1 MLSLVL
7 VLLACDSSEPEV
19 PPATAGSSMT
29 EALRKAAQ
37 SGETAAAPEE
47 GIPDRLARE
56 SDRTKST
63 TEAAD
68 SEACTEAKRA
78 RDRHKRRVDKVY
90 EDRVRPAE
98 DRYNRAQAA
107 LDGCLRDL
115 GGCGAD
121 PDHYKSIAD
130 RKVSTE
136 AAVQR
141 ELDGVGKLQAEL
153 FPLNREVSKACGL
166 GRY

>member
-1 MLSLVL
+1 
-7 VLLACDSSEPEV
+7 
-19 PPATAGSSMT
+19 MT
-29 EALRKAAQ
+29 DALREAAQ
-37 SGETAAAPEE
+37 AGETPGGREE

-56 SDRTKST
+56 SDRTTAVS
-63 TEAAD
+63 EDAE
-68 SEACTEAKRA
+68 SEACKTARRN
-78 RDRHKRRVDKVY
+78 RDRVKRRVDKAY

-98 DRYNRAQAA
+98 DRYNSAQAA

-121 PDHYKSIAD
+121 ADRYKAIAD

-141 ELDGVGKLQAEL
+141 ELDRIGELQADL
-153 FPLNREVSKACGL
+153 FPLNQEVSKACGL

>member
-1 MLSLVL
+1 MLVL
-7 VLLACDSSEPEV
+7 VLLACGSPEPEV
-19 PPATAGSSMT
+19 LPTTGGSSMT
-29 EALRKAAQ
+29 DALRQAAQ
-37 SGETAAAPEE
+37 SGEPPAARDEG

-56 SDRTKST
+56 SDRTTST
-63 TEAAD
+63 TEGAD
-68 SEACTEAKRA
+68 SEACTAAKRA
-78 RDRHKRRVDKVY
+78 RDRHKRRVASVY
-90 EDRVRPAE
+90 EKRVRPAE
-98 DRYNRAQAA
+98 DRYTSAQAA
-107 LDGCLRDL
+107 LDACLRDL

-141 ELDGVGKLQAEL
+141 ELDGVGKLEAEL
-153 FPLNREVSKACGL
+153 FPLNQEVSKACGL